1 VESTHPFFSVVTPV
15 YDPPVDVLV
24 EMIRSVLDQSERD
37 LELVLVDDAS
47 SRDEVRVALRAAAAA
62 DHRVRLLERGEN
74 GGIVA
79 ASQDAV
85 AVARGE
91 FLVLVDHDDVVLP
104 GALATMRAAIE
115 KQPEAD
121 YLYSDEDKIGP
132 DGTIFHEFRKPRWS
146 PERLRSHMYTG
157 HLSVM
162 RTRVVREVGGFR
174 PGYDGSQDHDLAL
187 RVAEVAR
194 AVVHVPEVLYHWRV
208 VPGSAAGAANAK
220 PYAWEAGRR
229 AVEDHLRRVGL
240 AARAERGGLT
250 GTYRVRRSVDPG
262 LLVSVVVAT
271 DGASGPVWGQER
283 LHVVEAVRSLLERA
297 GHPRIEVVVVHGPHT
312 PDRVLTLLRRVAG
325 DRLRLVAHD
334 GAGGAVAA
342 RNAGALHATGDAL
355 LLLDES
361 VEVRSDDLVAEL
373 VGPLAEDDVA
383 AVGAHLSRADGLLV
397 SAGYLVADGGVRP
410 AARSRKPTDTGT
422 FAELAVAREAAAL
435 PTACLAVRREL
446 FELVGGISETLPP
459 EVADVDLSLK
469 LRSTGRRLVWQPA
482 ARLYQLVPEA
492 EAEASAADVAE
503 LARRWDLSG
512 PDDYLPG
519 AR

>member
-1 VESTHPFFSVVTPV
+1 MQPTHPFFSVVTPV
-15 YDPPVDVLV
+15 YDPPVDVLE
-24 EMIRSVLDQSERD
+24 EMIRSVLDQSEGD

-47 SRDEVRVALRAAAAA
+47 TRDEVRDVLRAAAAA
-62 DHRVRLLERGEN
+62 DARVRLLEREEN
-74 GGIVA
+74 GGIIA

-85 AVARGE
+85 AAAQGE

-104 GALATMRAAIE
+104 GALATVRAAIE
-115 KQPEAD
+115 EQPEAD

-132 DGTIFHEFRKPRWS
+132 DGTVFHEFRKPRWS

-187 RVAEVAR
+187 RVSEAAR
-194 AVVHVPEVLYHWRV
+194 VVVHVPEVLYHWRV
-208 VPGSAAGAANAK
+208 VPGSAAGAADAK

-240 AARAERGGLT
+240 PARAECGGLT

-262 LLVSVVVAT
+262 LAVSVVVGT
-271 DGASGPVWGQER
+271 DGAADLVWGQER
-283 LHVVEAVRSLLERA
+283 LHVVEAVRSLLEHV
-297 GHPRIEVVVVHGPHT
+297 GHPAVEVVVVHGPGT
-312 PDRVLTLLRRVAG
+312 PGRVLTLLRRVAG

-334 GAGGAVAA
+334 GPGATVAA
-342 RNAGALHATGDAL
+342 RNVGALHATGDVL

-361 VEVRSDDLVAEL
+361 VEARSDDLVAEL

-383 AVGAHLSRADGLLV
+383 AVGAHLSGADDLLL
-397 SAGYLVADGGVRP
+397 SAGYRVADGAVAP
-410 AARSRKPTDTGT
+410 AVSSRKPTDSGT
-422 FAELAVAREAAAL
+422 FAELAVAREVAAL
-435 PTACLAVRREL
+435 PTACMAVRRDL
-446 FELVGGISETLPP
+446 FERVGGISETLPRG
-459 EVADVDLSLK
+459 VADVDLSLK
-469 LRSTGRRLVWQPA
+469 LRGTGRRLVWQPA
-482 ARLYQLVPEA
+482 ARLYQLVPPE
-492 EAEASAADVAE
+492 EPSAADVAE
-503 LARRWDLSG
+503 LTLRWDLSG

-519 AR
+519 DR